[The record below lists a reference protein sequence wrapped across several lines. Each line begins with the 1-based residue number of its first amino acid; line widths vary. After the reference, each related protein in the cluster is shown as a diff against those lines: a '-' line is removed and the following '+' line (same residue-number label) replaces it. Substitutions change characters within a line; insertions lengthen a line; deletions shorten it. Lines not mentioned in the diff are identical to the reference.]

1 MDGARRA
8 RGRDCPCLVLS
19 KHSGRIPYMAR
30 IPECGHPDRAYQ
42 AKGMCKQC
50 YFKQY
55 DKGRAGRNRKEPS
68 KYAENYRKPPRRPAR
83 ISECHPER
91 KHVAHGQCGPCYRQG
106 GAMATCHP
114 DKRLVADGLCTSCYS
129 KRRYDQDPEKARQLS
144 RESQKRGRDKLRTEL
159 LAAYGGKCACP
170 KCPEGNPA
178 FLTLEHVGG
187 GGGEHRKQVGSHAY
201 ADLRRR
207 GFPQEGYALLCW
219 NCNSASRFTGVCP
232 HML

>member
-1 MDGARRA
+1 MERA
-8 RGRDCPCLVLS
+8 
-19 KHSGRIPYMAR
+19 
-30 IPECGHPDRAYQ
+30 PECGHPDRAYC
-42 AKGMCKQC
+42 AKGMCAQC
-50 YFKQY
+50 YYKQY
-55 DKGRAGRNRKEPS
+55 DAKRSKRKEPNE
-68 KYAENYRKPPRRPAR
+68 YAANFRKPPHKPSRNAD
-83 ISECHPER
+83 
-91 KHVAHGQCGPCYRQG
+91 
-106 GAMATCHP
+106 CHP
-114 DKRLVADGLCTSCYS
+114 DRPHHAKGLCTRCYIAQRTNSVKADCHPNRPHVARGMCSRCIS
-129 KRRYDQDPEKARQLS
+129 KDQYDQNPEQARATARAS
-144 RESQKRGRDKLRTEL
+144 GKRMRDKLRTEL

-187 GGGEHRKQVGSHAY
+187 GGGEHRRQVGSHAY